1 VQFDARKAA
10 EESARFQKKGPGS
23 TTRLLRDGLMK
34 AGFVEGVLLDI
45 GAGVGALTF
54 ELLDHGISRAV
65 AVDASS
71 SYLAVAAAEAAR
83 RGQTKHVQ
91 FVHGD
96 FTTVAPR
103 LPRAAIV
110 TLDRVVCCYPLAEPL
125 LSRAMGH
132 AERALALS
140 SSEVLVP
147 EDLPELLRRGPEG
160 DVRLPMAKMTLDQVK
175 QWYVA
180 KVLEEAGGNKV
191 RAAEILGIDRGTL
204 YRLLRR
210 LASEGDPEE

>member
-140 SSEVLVP
+140 YP
-147 EDLPELLRRGPEG
+147 R
-160 DVRLPMAKMTLDQVK
+160 DV
-175 QWYVA
+175 WYVRA
-180 KVLEEAGGNKV
+180 VNAVENARRRVAGKTFRTFAHSSSRMEQFIRNAGFELFSRRETWTWSADVYV
-191 RAAEILGIDRGTL
+191 RVR
-204 YRLLRR
+204 
-210 LASEGDPEE
+210 